1 MASLT
6 TSFSYELISV
16 LGRMMDHLIVSVI
29 KRMYMW
35 KYDLTNQCLPLFG
48 SGTLSCDMLAAYTCV
63 LVTGNRLLVDT
74 GSIFLFLLMHRT
86 TRLNLD
92 PNKKLYSLSSAVW
105 RKTTKKTF
113 LLICPSSPKCVSALQ
128 SETDQCTVTWTDS
141 VTTRLNLVLVFS
153 SHCLLLFFKCCV

>member
-74 GSIFLFLLMHRT
+74 GSIFFFFAYAPNYEIKSRPKQETILSFFRSLTEDDEKNVSSHLSLLS
-86 TRLNLD
+86 
-92 PNKKLYSLSSAVW
+92 KV
-105 RKTTKKTF
+105 
-113 LLICPSSPKCVSALQ
+113 CVSLAI
-128 SETDQCTVTWTDS
+128 
-141 VTTRLNLVLVFS
+141 RN
-153 SHCLLLFFKCCV
+153 

>member
-6 TSFSYELISV
+6 TRFSYELISV

-29 KRMYMW
+29 KHMYMW

-48 SGTLSCDMLAAYTCV
+48 SGTLSWDMLAAYTCV

-74 GSIFLFLLMHRT
+74 GSFFFVFLFFAYATWIYRT

-92 PNKKLYSLSSAVW
+92 PNKKLYSLSSAV
-105 RKTTKKTF
+105 
-113 LLICPSSPKCVSALQ
+113 
-128 SETDQCTVTWTDS
+128 
-141 VTTRLNLVLVFS
+141 
-153 SHCLLLFFKCCV
+153 